1 MDKDEFLVYLYKKFY
16 PEYYWR
22 CVFQLV
28 KGAIILHFIIAGIV
42 GGLIWMWN

>member
-22 CVFQLV
+22 CVFQLF
-28 KGAIILHFIIAGIV
+28 KGFIILAFIIVII